1 MMLSCENRGQPDCR
15 AWRGDAT
22 EGRLPQPLFACAIAI
37 MLGCA
42 PGGNENARARR
53 SAGQSESFSGVEN
66 GRTVHG
72 PAGWRN
78 PYSPGGTTP
87 IGGPPM
93 VIPSRPSLRR
103 PLFHVASFRADRR
116 LAALA
121 LLSIDVGLLAC
132 WPTMSGRP
140 FAPGRDRYRWW
151 MVHEGRKTY
160 RRISL

>member
-15 AWRGDAT
+15 ACGAGMQQRAGYRSPFLLALSLSCWAVHQGT
-22 EGRLPQPLFACAIAI
+22 
-37 MLGCA
+37 
-42 PGGNENARARR
+42 ENARARR

-103 PLFHVASFRADRR
+103 PLFHTASFRADRR

-132 WPTMSGRP
+132 WPTMSGPP
-140 FAPGRDRYRWW
+140 FCARAR
-151 MVHEGRKTY
+151 
-160 RRISL
+160 